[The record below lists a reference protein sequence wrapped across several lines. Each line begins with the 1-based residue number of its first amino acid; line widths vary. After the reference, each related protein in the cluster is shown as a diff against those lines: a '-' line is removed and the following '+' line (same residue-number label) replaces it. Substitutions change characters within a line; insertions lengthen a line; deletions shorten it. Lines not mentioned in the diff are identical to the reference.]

1 MITTELKETIKKIA
15 LNKIAQAES
24 FLGSGQGSV
33 KFEYVVNMVIDELKK
48 LPLPLSV
55 RLVLVLFQFALKSEL
70 KQEIQNV
77 FNEAKDEVNRA
88 KTLNTAGY

>member
-1 MITTELKETIKKIA
+1 MITAELKETVKKIA
-15 LNKIAQAES
+15 LNKITQAES

-33 KFEYVVNMVIDELKK
+33 KFEYVLNMVIDELKR

-77 FNEAKDEVNRA
+77 FNEAKDEINRA
-88 KTLNTAGY
+88 KTANSLT

>member
-1 MITTELKETIKKIA
+1 MQKVYLETVKKIA
-15 LNKIAQAES
+15 LNKITQAES

-33 KFEYVVNMVIDELKK
+33 KFEYVVNMVIDELKR

-77 FNEAKDEVNRA
+77 FNEAKDEINRV
-88 KTLNTAGY
+88 KTANSLT

>member
-1 MITTELKETIKKIA
+1 MITAELKETVKKIA
-15 LNKIAQAES
+15 LNKITQAES

-33 KFEYVVNMVIDELKK
+33 KFEYVVNMVIDELKR

-77 FNEAKDEVNRA
+77 FNEAKDEINRV
-88 KTLNTAGY
+88 KTANSLT

>member
-1 MITTELKETIKKIA
+1 MITAELKETVKKIA
-15 LNKIAQAES
+15 LNKITQAES
-24 FLGSGQGSV
+24 FLGSGKGSV
-33 KFEYVVNMVIDELKK
+33 KFEYVVNMVIDELKR

-77 FNEAKDEVNRA
+77 FNEAKDEINRV
-88 KTLNTAGY
+88 KTANSLT